1 MKERKS
7 KFVCDTCNKEFYITV
22 IPKLCPLC
30 GGQNI
35 HRGSKKSRDTARRYI
50 EELNSIIPKMDEL
63 VSDFSE
69 LYVRYMTIHEVLKSY
84 AARGIVNKDDIPNFT
99 IPKFTNAFY
108 QHRKLKGMSNNENE

>member
-7 KFVCDTCNKEFYITV
+7 KFICDTCNKEFYITV

-35 HRGSKKSRDTARRYI
+35 HRGSKKSRDTAKRYI

-69 LYVRYMTIHEVLKSY
+69 LYVRYMTVHEVLKSY
-84 AARGIVNKDDIPNFT
+84 ATRGIVDKDDIPNFT
-99 IPKFTNAFY
+99 LPKFTKAFY
-108 QHRKLKGMSNNENE
+108 QHRKLNGRSNNESE